1 MKKNYF
7 YSLFAALML
16 FVAMPATAQVVNTD
30 LYGKWKFSATLEF
43 GENVTDAQ
51 KALFSG
57 DCDVVISKD
66 ENGIWDAKIVGFA
79 GSQNPQY
86 VHSIVQSFTSG
97 KYAARIQS
105 PDPYGAPLFE
115 GMRLANAE
123 GHNPYNHFVPN
134 GEKDEEGKEL
144 GDWVSYGDIF
154 YVLNDEKNEM
164 TVPDFTVVTVT
175 DYNAHQANIIAKFT
189 NVKMTLVEAA
199 APEAPVEVADISGEY
214 IFKAGNTTYSTMPDS
229 EIPTEFAVNIVKKS
243 DDNKNYEA
251 TIAIEGYDNVT
262 LPATFDGLTLTL
274 EFNAAYIYTDATN
287 EENSIRFADANAS
300 TEKKGVI
307 EFKKNDSG
315 FSNFSGF
322 SFVTD
327 FMEKNKEGEMEAATE
342 TAQWYI
348 DGTLKLASETPDAP
362 EFDWAGV
369 YTVKVD
375 SKDIEEEVKVDMAW
389 PTEFQMEISAWGED
403 YCITKFMGFDLSNY
417 QDGLF
422 IDILADGTGATID
435 LTQYYA
441 MAPIKSNGDGTYW
454 VLTDK
459 KGAATEL
466 KLALNADGTLAID
479 DFSISNHSYGTEDF
493 EDIVYYNNVAIEKNV
508 APAFNWAGTYKLE
521 AKNVTNN
528 YPNPIEVTVTYR
540 EDWAMYLV
548 THFNGNDITLLNSGG
563 LEVVVAEDGNSASL
577 VLTDYSGAAGYLQTV
592 VEGQS
597 YLKLRAADGSASPIA
612 LTLENGVVKMADFA
626 IVAGARGS
634 ENANQTAAEYKEV
647 TLKKVLGAPVLVHP
661 DTSKEINSLEYYR
674 FYFGEKVNVDLEYP
688 GGLSLMKGEEKVA
701 EFNMSW
707 TEVYPDGYVVFTS
720 EKVTAPG
727 TYTLELPAGL
737 VTAADGKEFV
747 GAKYEFTV
755 VAKAPSY
762 SINPNGSADVNSIE
776 KITIKCENVAEI
788 AVDEAKKVWLTSG
801 DIVYQGVVVK
811 SENNIEITFKLDGE
825 EVAKIEEEGEYVL
838 ELPVGLFTMKGL
850 DDSEVEYEGEEITYN
865 VVAPSAVAPL
875 EVANV
880 TPTENEVGELTEI
893 AIVYNQNVYFGDA
906 DWRSYAIYLT
916 AENGDKIAMWARSG
930 VAANTVALVPVA
942 LNEEGSPVC
951 DEYGNPN
958 IVAIPAGKYTLN
970 VADITVRYG
979 AEQYIDEWGWT
990 NTRWNG
996 FGYCEGKYT
1005 WTVAGA
1011 DTAIDGVEAEVENDV
1026 IYDLTGRRVNEITKA
1041 GIYIVNGKK
1050 VLVK

>member
-86 VHSIVQSFTSG
+86 VHSIVQSSTSG
-97 KYAARIQS
+97 KYAAKIQS

-362 EFDWAGV
+362 AFDWAGV

-417 QDGLF
+417 QGGLF

-435 LTQYYA
+435 LTQYYS

-493 EDIVYYNNVAIEKNV
+493 EDIVYYNNVAIEKYV

-521 AKNVTNN
+521 AKNVVAKDGGN
-528 YPNPIEVTVTYR
+528 YPSEFYVTVIYDPS
-540 EDWAMYLV
+540 EAYPEYAGYYVVDFM
-548 THFNGNDITLLNSGG
+548 GNDIGPMNYGG
-563 LEVVVAEDGNSASL
+563 IPLEVAEDGNSANLANGNVYSL
-577 VLTDYSGAAGYLQTV
+577 G
-592 VEGQS
+592 EGN
-597 YLKLRAADGSASPIA
+597 YLKIYDAAVTGTPISA
-612 LTLENGVVKMADFA
+612 TLGENGVVAMADFA
-626 IVAGARGS
+626 I
-634 ENANQTAAEYKEV
+634 AAAASADAVVVEYKEV

-701 EFNMSW
+701 DFKMSW

-727 TYTLELPAGL
+727 KYTLELPAGL

-801 DIVYQGVVVK
+801 SISYQGVVVK

-838 ELPVGLFTMKGL
+838 TLPEGLFTMKGL
-850 DDSEVEYEGEEITYN
+850 DDSEVVYVGEELTFN

-880 TPTENEVGELTEI
+880 EVLADGSI
-893 AIVYNQNVYFGDA
+893 NIVYNQPVASAWDA
-906 DWRSYAIYLT
+906 DGKTHSQTIIIT
-916 AENGDKIAMWARSG
+916 NENGDELTLLQSASWTVNNTMRYISADSEYNG
-930 VAANTVALVPVA
+930 LEYVVAPL
-942 LNEEGSPVC
+942 
-951 DEYGNPN
+951 
-958 IVAIPAGKYTLN
+958 PAGTYTIDVSQVILN
-970 VADITVRYG
+970 YAGTEIFGDGWSAWEWSTTGAATGAYTFTVE
-979 AEQYIDEWGWT
+979 A
-990 NTRWNG
+990 
-996 FGYCEGKYT
+996 
-1005 WTVAGA
+1005 V

>member
-16 FVAMPATAQVVNTD
+16 FVAMPATAQNFTID
-30 LYGKWKFSATLEF
+30 QLYGKWEFTADIEWSA
-43 GENVTDAQ
+43 NATDAQ
-51 KALFSG
+51 KEQVSNK
-57 DCDVVISKD
+57 CDVVISAD
-66 ENGIWDAKIVGFA
+66 ETYLAKIVGFA
-79 GSQNPQY
+79 GSANQQN
-86 VHSIVQSFTSG
+86 VNMI
-97 KYAARIQS
+97 
-105 PDPYGAPLFE
+105 GAKEGVDMIKINNPNNPALFNDIH
-115 GMRLANAE
+115 LADLE
-123 GHNPYNHFVPN
+123 GHNPYGYQVE
-134 GEKDEEGKEL
+134 EKDADGNPSIK
-144 GDWVSYGDIF
+144 WKTYGPI
-154 YVLNDEKNEM
+154 YY
-164 TVPDFTVVTVT
+164 TVDAVNGLITIPDFTIVTLTGYEDTNPVVIATVT
-175 DYNAHQANIIAKFT
+175 NA
-189 NVKMTLVEAA
+189 KMTLVEAA
-199 APEAPVEVADISGEY
+199 GPVAVEDISGEY
-214 IFKAGNTTYSTMPDS
+214 VFKAAGSVMSDS
-229 EIPTEFAVNIVKKS
+229 EIPTEFAVKIVSKS
-243 DDNKNYEA
+243 EDYRTYEA

-262 LPATFDGLTLTL
+262 LPATYDGTILSLA
-274 EFNAAYIYTDATN
+274 FNNSYIKSDN
-287 EENSIRFADANAS
+287 EVIENSIRFADYYS
-300 TEKKGVI
+300 GIKEGTVQFTRKEQGFSLSYGICFVSDG
-307 EFKKNDSG
+307 KNDKDED
-315 FSNFSGF
+315 
-322 SFVTD
+322 VVIYR
-327 FMEKNKEGEMEAATE
+327 
-342 TAQWYI
+342 QWYA
-348 DGTLKLASETPDAP
+348 DGIMKLPSDAP

-375 SKDIEEEVKVDMAW
+375 SEDIEEEVKVDMAW
-389 PTEFQMEISAWGED
+389 PAEFQMEISAWGED

-417 QDGLF
+417 QGGLF

-508 APAFNWAGTYKLE
+508 APVFNWAGTYKLE
-521 AKNVTNN
+521 AKNVTND

-540 EDWAMYLV
+540 EDWGMYLV

-577 VLTDYSGAAGYLQTV
+577 VLTDYTGAAAGYLQTV
-592 VEGQS
+592 VAGQS

-626 IVAGARGS
+626 IVAGAYGS

-661 DTSKEINSLEYYR
+661 DTSKEINSLNT
-674 FYFGEKVNVDLEYP
+674 FKFNFGEKVNVDLEYP
-688 GGLSLMKGEEKVA
+688 GGLSLMKGEDKVA

-707 TEVYPDGYVVFTS
+707 TEVYPDGNVVFYCS
-720 EKVTAPG
+720 NVTTPG

-788 AVDEAKKVWLTSG
+788 AVDDTKQVWLTCG
-801 DIVYQGVVVK
+801 VTEYAGVVVK

-838 ELPVGLFTMKGL
+838 TLPEGLFTMKGL
-850 DDSEVEYEGEEITYN
+850 DDSEVEYEGEELTFN

-875 EVANV
+875 EIANV

-893 AIVYNQNVYFGDA
+893 AIVYNQDVYFGNA
-906 DWRSYAIYLT
+906 DWMSYAIYLT
-916 AENGDKIAMWARSG
+916 AENGDKIAMWARYG
-930 VAANTVALVPVA
+930 AAANTVALVPVA

-979 AEQYIDEWGWT
+979 AEQYMDEWGWT

-996 FGYCEGKYT
+996 FGYCEGEYT
-1005 WTVAGA
+1005 WTVTGA